1 MLSPKLETERLI
13 LRRYK
18 ESDIDAIYEII
29 TDERLT
35 KYIKYPILT
44 KEEELECIKK
54 WIAEADESKYERWVI
69 ERKSDSTI
77 VGNIDVNTVVKKH
90 NYCNVGYTIRY
101 DYWGNGYASEA
112 LKAVS
117 VHLLDDSGYYLV
129 ECSCNELNK
138 QSSKV
143 MLKAGF
149 KKDGYIANRRLNN
162 DGTYSGVEYY
172 SKTKKD

>member
-1 MLSPKLETERLI
+1 MLSPRIETERLI

-18 ESDIDAIYEII
+18 ESDIDAMYEII
-29 TDERLT
+29 TDERLS
-35 KYIKYPILT
+35 KYIRFPNFT

-54 WIAEADESKYERWVI
+54 WINSADESRYERWVI
-69 ERKSDSTI
+69 ELKNDGSV
-77 VGNIDVNTVVKKH
+77 VGNIDINSIMSKH

-117 VHLLDDSGYYLV
+117 DYLLNDGGYYLV
-129 ECSCNELNK
+129 ECTCNELNI

-149 KKDGYIANRRLNN
+149 KKDGYIANRRLNK

-172 SKTKKD
+172 SKTKN